1 MARRKEKTIPVTI
14 YLTTEQIQEAYRQL
28 IEREEQGDW
37 INDPVILQMLAK
49 RERKVAKEIRE
60 GKFVT
65 LEEFQDKL
73 TN

>member
-1 MARRKEKTIPVTI
+1 VAKQKEKTIPVTI

-28 IEREEQGDW
+28 IERGEQGDW

-65 LEEFQDKL
+65 LEEFQGKL
-73 TN
+73 TK

>member
-1 MARRKEKTIPVTI
+1 MAKQKEKTIPVTI

>member
-1 MARRKEKTIPVTI
+1 MAKQKEKTIPVTI

-28 IEREEQGDW
+28 IESEEQGDW